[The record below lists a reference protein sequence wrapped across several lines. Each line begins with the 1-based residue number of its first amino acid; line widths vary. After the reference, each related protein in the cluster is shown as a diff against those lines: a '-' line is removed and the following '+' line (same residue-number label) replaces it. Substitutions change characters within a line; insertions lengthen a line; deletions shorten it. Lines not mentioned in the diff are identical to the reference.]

1 VHPLRTIFE
10 LSQPNQNRRLSLFAC
25 SMLLTAGSVVQGT
38 EGERVA
44 GQVDIRVRTTLVV
57 IPVAVTDSH
66 NRFVLGLEK
75 KDFTLLENGVEQKL
89 AQFADENAPLSAGLL
104 LDTSGSMGTKMAIS
118 KEAVHQFL
126 KTMEPADEACLIEF
140 GDKARVVEDFSNR
153 TDMIE
158 DKISE
163 TGAEGLTA
171 LLDAV
176 SLGLDEMKK
185 AKNTRRALV
194 IISDGGDNNSKYSE
208 AEIKDLIRK
217 ADVQVYSMGVFQP
230 FPLLA
235 LSAAELSGP
244 KLLGELSEQTGGRVF
259 AASQARDL
267 PAIAARIGVELR
279 NQYILAYSPINHARD
294 GKYRRVEVRV
304 KTPPGLA
311 ELKARWRTGYY
322 APLD

>member
-1 VHPLRTIFE
+1 MLRVSVPCFCVA
-10 LSQPNQNRRLSLFAC
+10 AC
-25 SMLLTAGSVVQGT
+25 SALLAAASALGGA
-38 EGERVA
+38 ERSWPA
-44 GQVDIRVRTTLVV
+44 GQANIQVRTTLVV

-66 NRFVLGLEK
+66 NRFVLGLQK
-75 KDFTLLENGVEQKL
+75 SDFTLLEDGVEQKL

-104 LDTSGSMGTKMAIS
+104 VDTSGSMGTKMAIS
-118 KEAVHQFL
+118 KEAAHQFL

-140 GDKARVVEDFSNR
+140 GGRARVVQDFSDHVER
-153 TDMIE
+153 IE

-163 TGAEGLTA
+163 TEAEGLTA

-176 SLGLDEMKK
+176 SLGLDQMKK

-194 IISDGGDNNSKYSE
+194 IISDGGDNNSRYSA
-208 AEIKDLIRK
+208 AEIKELIRK
-217 ADVQVYSMGVFQP
+217 ADVQVYSMGVFEP

-244 KLLGELSEQTGGRVF
+244 KLLAQLSEQTGGRVF

-279 NQYILAYSPINHARD
+279 NQYILAYSPSNHERN
-294 GKYRRVEVRV
+294 GKYRRVEVKV
-304 KTPPGLA
+304 KTPPGLSD
-311 ELKARWRTGYY
+311 LKVRWRTGYY
-322 APLD
+322 AAAD

>member
-1 VHPLRTIFE
+1 MLRFSIRSLSVAVCSALLAAVSAVHE
-10 LSQPNQNRRLSLFAC
+10 
-25 SMLLTAGSVVQGT
+25 T
-38 EGERVA
+38 EANAAA
-44 GQVDIRVRTTLVV
+44 GQADIHVRTTLVV

-75 KDFTLLENGVEQKL
+75 KDFTLFEDGVEQKL

-104 LDTSGSMGTKMAIS
+104 VDTSGSMGTKMAIS

-126 KTMEPADEACLIEF
+126 KTMEPGDEACLIEF
-140 GDKARVVEDFSNR
+140 GDRARVAEDFSDR
-153 TDMIE
+153 AGAIE

-163 TGAEGLTA
+163 TDAEGLTA

-194 IISDGGDNNSKYSE
+194 IISDGGDNNSRYSA

-217 ADVQVYSMGVFQP
+217 ADVQVYSMGVFEP

-244 KLLGELSEQTGGRVF
+244 KLLRQLSEQTGGRVF
-259 AASQARDL
+259 AASRAHDL

-279 NQYILAYSPINHARD
+279 NQYILAYSPSKHVRD
-294 GKYRRVEVRV
+294 GKYRRVEVKV
-304 KTPPGLA
+304 KAPPGLA
-311 ELKARWRTGYY
+311 DLKVRWRTGYY
-322 APLD
+322 APAD

>member
-1 VHPLRTIFE
+1 MLRV
-10 LSQPNQNRRLSLFAC
+10 SVRSLAVAAAC
-25 SMLLTAGSVVQGT
+25 GVLLA
-38 EGERVA
+38 A
-44 GQVDIRVRTTLVV
+44 GQADIHVRTTLVV

-75 KDFTLLENGVEQKL
+75 NDFTLLEDGVEQKL

-126 KTMEPADEACLIEF
+126 KTMQPADEACLIEF
-140 GDKARVVEDFSNR
+140 GDRARVAEGFS
-153 TDMIE
+153 DHAEAIE

-163 TGAEGLTA
+163 TEAEGLTA

-176 SLGLDEMKK
+176 SLGLDEMKQ

-194 IISDGGDNNSKYSE
+194 IISDGGDNNSRYNA
-208 AEIKDLIRK
+208 AEIKELIRK
-217 ADVQVYSMGVFQP
+217 ADVQVYSMGVFEP

-235 LSAAELSGP
+235 LSGAELSGP
-244 KLLGELSEQTGGRVF
+244 KLLSELSEQTGGRVF
-259 AASQARDL
+259 PASEARDL

-279 NQYILAYSPINHARD
+279 NQYILAYSPSNHERN

-304 KTPPGLA
+304 KAPPGLA
-311 ELKARWRTGYY
+311 GLKVRWRTGYY
-322 APLD
+322 APAD